1 MITVSEAQKKLIRN
15 GYDIDLQ
22 SPYRELTILNAKH
35 PEVKEFLQNEG
46 YEGNFITIRKKGNDN
61 KYL

>member
-15 GYDIDLQ
+15 GYTVDMQ
-22 SPYRELTILNAKH
+22 PCYRELTILNSKH
-35 PEVKEFLQNEG
+35 QEVKEFLQNEG
-46 YEGNFITIRKKGNDN
+46 YDGNFITIRKKGNDN

>member
-35 PEVKEFLQNEG
+35 PEVKEFLKNEG